1 MIILATV
8 IIISLT
14 NNNIIGRASTAV
26 NETNLKNMQEAADI
40 ALGEV
45 ILENDGSIEGVD
57 DIESKIKTKMEANGI
72 DTIGYNISY
81 NNGTGKL
88 TVSIGS
94 NEALYTLDLSEDKDG
109 SVIAK
114 VYSDKTVI
122 SGTGTMY
129 DALAISN
136 PENEFKIEIRELDFK
151 SYIISEIYKKYNNN
165 NLPDDFFA
173 GEVSDG
179 KVTFMLNEIYLL
191 PAMYYAEIKD
201 FTKEDFIEELGS
213 SEPEYTE
220 FNNTYVYINNFSV
233 LKAFYALLKED
244 GDIGDD
250 AYAYI
255 ENVVEHANVFN
266 GLTKIEIENGVQNIG
281 NQMFE
286 CMTVQN
292 VKIPS
297 SVERIGKR
305 AFADSRLLTNIEI
318 SEGVKQIDNE
328 AFDGCSALTTVKI
341 PSTVTSIGNYVFH
354 KCDHLQSIKII
365 GRSIEDIGTNVVVG
379 TQWYGLCNTGNN
391 SGSDVIYTQ

>member
-1 MIILATV
+1 MIILATA
-8 IIISLT
+8 IMISLT

-45 ILENDGSIEGVD
+45 ILENDGSIEDVD
-57 DIESKIKTKMEANGI
+57 DIESKIKTKMKANGI
-72 DTIGYNISY
+72 DTTGYNISY

-94 NEALYTLDLSEDKDG
+94 NEVLYTLDLSENKDG

-122 SGTGTMY
+122 SGTGKMY

-179 KVTFMLNEIYLL
+179 KVKFMLNEIYLL
-191 PAMYYAEIKD
+191 PAMYYVELKD
-201 FTKEDFIEELGS
+201 LTKEEFIEEFGS

-233 LKAFYALLKED
+233 VKAFYALLKED
-244 GDIGDD
+244 GEIEDD

-328 AFDGCSALTTVKI
+328 AFDVCSALTTVKI

-354 KCDHLQSIKII
+354 ECDHLQSIKII

-379 TQWYGLCNTGNN
+379 TQWYGFCNTGNN
-391 SGSDVIYTQ
+391 SGTDVIYTP